1 MSLLIY
7 LKGGGDSPSDDNFLN
22 ALRANLE
29 GDDDDDSDLDKKNKK
44 NRNGSGSGGNIST
57 MQAIDMIRSLL
68 SEKTGKSES
77 KAITA
82 NNSDRNEQ
90 TRSPVGFE
98 ADDDEFT
105 ASDAKQYESVSTK
118 DGFKS
123 IAQVSASTEMDV
135 DASADEKTSSESDL
149 RRDPSKKELD
159 SAEDAAPIASSSS
172 ALVVV
177 PGSTSH
183 DVKLVRKASAK
194 LVLDIDDEE
203 SSTVATTT
211 TSNGVPLSSLD
222 PNRYNNMSAVYD
234 PPAVIS
240 GASMVCKLKDHR

>member
-1 MSLLIY
+1 
-7 LKGGGDSPSDDNFLN
+7 LN

-29 GDDDDDSDLDKKNKK
+29 GDDDDDLDLDKKNKK
-44 NRNGSGSGGNIST
+44 NSNSARAGGNIST

-77 KAITA
+77 KAIAA
-82 NNSDRNEQ
+82 NSSSGNNEQ
-90 TRSPVGFE
+90 TRSPLGFE
-98 ADDDEFT
+98 ADGEEEEVEGFS
-105 ASDAKQYESVSTK
+105 AADAKQYESISTK
-118 DGFKS
+118 NAFKS
-123 IAQVSASTEMDV
+123 LPKVSASTEMDV
-135 DASADEKTSSESDL
+135 DASADEKTASDL
-149 RRDPSKKELD
+149 HRDPSKKELD
-159 SAEDAAPIASSSS
+159 SEGDAAPVASSSSS

-177 PGSTSH
+177 PGSTSQ

-194 LVLDIDDEE
+194 LSLDIDDETT
-203 SSTVATTT
+203 STVATT

-240 GASMVCKLKDHR
+240 GTSMVCKLKDHRYFLLLHFFLFKNV